1 MKEHFIVWLT
11 PRFIKA
17 IIAFLS
23 NTIRW
28 EYVDWRYS
36 STVPERHIFAFW
48 HSRILMMGVGLKGCH
63 GYTLISEHRDGS
75 FIADTLH
82 LQGFRT
88 VRGSSSRSG
97 ARVLLQMI
105 RLAKKENC
113 DFGITPDGPRG
124 PREKVQMGTVQLAKK
139 TGLPVRPVMWA
150 TKRQWSI
157 TSSWD
162 HFRIPKPFTRGVFVY
177 GEPVFV
183 APDANNDEALVRIQH
198 MMDIT
203 QAAADGYFKELDLTK
218 KASLIG

>member
-1 MKEHFIVWLT
+1 LKDHLIVWLT
-11 PRFIKA
+11 PRLIKA

-23 NTIRW
+23 STIRW
-28 EYVDWRYS
+28 EYVGWRYNP
-36 STVPERHIFAFW
+36 TDLERHIFAFW
-48 HSRILMMGVGLKGCH
+48 HARILMMGTGLKGCH

-75 FIADTLH
+75 FIADTLY

-88 VRGSSSRSG
+88 VRGSSSRGG
-97 ARVLLQMI
+97 ARALLQMI
-105 RLAKKENC
+105 RLSRKENC
-113 DFGITPDGPRG
+113 DFGITPDGPKG

-183 APDANNDEALVRIQH
+183 ALNADDDEALVRIQQT
-198 MMDIT
+198 MDVT
-203 QAAADGYFKELDLTK
+203 QAAADRYFEDYKDQP
-218 KASLIG
+218 G